1 MHYRYKKRNDG
12 FTMVEIIIVFVV
24 IAILAA
30 IVIPVTL
37 SIVDSADEVEVA
49 ADAKSIWN
57 AAQSVFNEQLA
68 NEEHFE
74 SNNSK
79 YGVIINKFTKKADG
93 SDRDLSSN
101 SIYDNNIATI
111 IDLEIASK
119 ILKKIDNE
127 KNIEAIFI
135 GAGRYYDYYQGDDA
149 DKAYKVYILFFKYA
163 DNDTVYYYDG
173 KTLTQKWPLDN
184 PKINKIKTDS
194 NFKMNGTTIQFYCLK
209 KKGSGK
215 AIEYLRSI
223 VKE

>member
-1 MHYRYKKRNDG
+1 MHCKYKKRNDG

-37 SIVDSADEVEVA
+37 SIIDSADEVEVA
-49 ADAKSIWN
+49 ADAKSIWT

-68 NEEHFE
+68 NDEHFE
-74 SNNSK
+74 SNNNK
-79 YGVIINKFTKKADG
+79 YGVIINKYTKNADG
-93 SDRDLSSN
+93 TARDLSN
-101 SIYDNNIATI
+101 KSIYDNNIALI
-111 IDLEIASK
+111 GDLAIGSR
-119 ILKKIDNE
+119 ILSKIDNE
-127 KNIEAIFI
+127 KNMEAVFI
-135 GAGRYYDYYQGDDA
+135 GTGRYYDYYQGDNA

-173 KTLTQKWPLDN
+173 KALTQKWPLDN